1 MMSRSRRGLDGHT
14 AFKLRKRKLYRKRLP
29 PFAEMMY
36 LEAGIQKSRLED
48 RDRSD
53 EVVIGTR
60 EGVVKVPT
68 VKWLDGAKDL
78 ALS

>member
-1 MMSRSRRGLDGHT
+1 
-14 AFKLRKRKLYRKRLP
+14 
-29 PFAEMMY
+29 MY
-36 LEAGIQKSRLED
+36 LEAGKQKSRLKD